1 MKRTH
6 IVVHHSL
13 TADSGT
19 VSWAAIERH
28 HIETQGWNDIGYHA
42 GIEIVASSK
51 FGRFAYQALLGRPED
66 QVAAACKE
74 GDMNDVGLHVC
85 CVGNFDL
92 APPSLEMITRLV
104 QRVIGPWMR
113 RYSIPPERIVGHRD
127 FATYKS
133 CPGMRFDLDV
143 IRRAVT

>member
-13 TADSGT
+13 TADSET

-28 HIETQGWNDIGYHA
+28 HIETNGWADIGYHA

-51 FGRFAYQALLGRPED
+51 FSRFAYQALLGRPED
-66 QVAAACKE
+66 QKAAACKE

-92 APPSLEMITRLV
+92 APPSIELVTRLV
-104 QRVIGPWMR
+104 QRVIEPWMR
-113 RYSIPPERIVGHRD
+113 RYSIPAERIVGHRD
-127 FATYKS
+127 FAPYKS

-143 IRRAVT
+143 IRRAVK